1 LQEFY
6 ADLAIQ
12 QQKWHEWQ
20 LSRPG
25 SVPRRAGRP
34 DDMAAV
40 HGASPLNWKPGATA
54 PAAFSA
60 GNKSAIAAAA
70 RIQALSSTMFD
81 FAQTA
86 LTPDR

>member
-1 LQEFY
+1 
-6 ADLAIQ
+6 
-12 QQKWHEWQ
+12 
-20 LSRPG
+20 
-25 SVPRRAGRP
+25 
-34 DDMAAV
+34 MAAV